1 MNRKQV
7 IALLSVPVG
16 MTVLLT
22 RAPTTARADVLHMG
36 PGLTSLEFVRVGNP
50 GNAADTRHHQTPP
63 RPLLVG
69 AVGYEY
75 GIGKYEVTA
84 GQYTEFL
91 NAVAT
96 EDTYGLYNM
105 LMDYDANPGAFGPN
119 IKRMGAS
126 GGYSYSVAADWA
138 KRPVNHVSFWDS
150 ARFANWLHNGQPT
163 GPQGSGTTED
173 GAYDLNGY
181 TGSDEAS
188 ITRQPGA
195 KFFLPSEDE
204 WY

>member
-1 MNRKQV
+1 
-7 IALLSVPVG
+7 
-16 MTVLLT
+16 
-22 RAPTTARADVLHMG
+22 
-36 PGLTSLEFVRVGNP
+36 
-50 GNAADTRHHQTPP
+50 
-63 RPLLVG
+63 
-69 AVGYEY
+69 VGYEY